1 VAFEA
6 LSLAEKGER
15 GLFMPTGQQHRDGRQ
30 EAAAAT
36 YETHASVVPCS
47 SPQPF
52 LATSFN
58 EADYSMACNSM
69 EVSLLARP
77 GAASVPNLCSTEEAD
92 GQPVEECMR
101 SQQPVPPTTE
111 PPNNLAE
118 NKIESAQAAV
128 LTPPQPVEPEPKRTP
143 GSKSHSTMVF
153 LTPKEKYAKEV
164 SAERKLESVQRRVN
178 FDMETADLLP
188 SPQQQQQNQQQQPPQ
203 QLQLEAAPGAVSAAS
218 SPTKIAKIPLAC
230 KILQAKKKMAT
241 QKKLILEHGEV
252 RLTHQQRCK
261 LKPMQKRSVKAQ
273 KHSGGGLESSAS
285 LIVGQQIPAEREPT
299 QEAMEDAGTSPPASE
314 HKTKKIFNRKDKL
327 LAEHRKRQIPATG
340 VAAEPRNLRAEEP
353 KEISGSGDVGMLG
366 IVAEDAGPSEGLA
379 VLVPIVFNCPF
390 CSQTSKARKEHYKHI
405 KVSTKYL
412 VISFP
417 LLASMSCFTIN
428 SIF

>member
-1 VAFEA
+1 
-6 LSLAEKGER
+6 
-15 GLFMPTGQQHRDGRQ
+15 
-30 EAAAAT
+30 
-36 YETHASVVPCS
+36 
-47 SPQPF
+47 
-52 LATSFN
+52 
-58 EADYSMACNSM
+58 
-69 EVSLLARP
+69 
-77 GAASVPNLCSTEEAD
+77 
-92 GQPVEECMR
+92 
-101 SQQPVPPTTE
+101 
-111 PPNNLAE
+111 
-118 NKIESAQAAV
+118 
-128 LTPPQPVEPEPKRTP
+128 
-143 GSKSHSTMVF
+143 
-153 LTPKEKYAKEV
+153 
-164 SAERKLESVQRRVN
+164 
-178 FDMETADLLP
+178 
-188 SPQQQQQNQQQQPPQ
+188 
-203 QLQLEAAPGAVSAAS
+203 
-218 SPTKIAKIPLAC
+218 
-230 KILQAKKKMAT
+230 
-241 QKKLILEHGEV
+241 
-252 RLTHQQRCK
+252 
-261 LKPMQKRSVKAQ
+261 MQKRSVKAQ